1 MSYKVTGLMVAVF
14 RKVAL
19 CGQTLAVVII
29 RWVLVLR
36 RGARISSSDLGL
48 SLR

>member
-19 CGQTLAVVII
+19 CGHVVVVII